1 MDIIKEAIKKKYQK
15 VYFNKSQIRKITN
28 FKNTILKK
36 KITLVNTQKL
46 LKEKKTRFVKTSY
59 LLKNLSKKKKNNKK
73 R

>member
-36 KITLVNTQKL
+36 KIKLVNTQKL
-46 LKEKKTRFVKTSY
+46 LK
-59 LLKNLSKKKKNNKK
+59 
-73 R
+73 